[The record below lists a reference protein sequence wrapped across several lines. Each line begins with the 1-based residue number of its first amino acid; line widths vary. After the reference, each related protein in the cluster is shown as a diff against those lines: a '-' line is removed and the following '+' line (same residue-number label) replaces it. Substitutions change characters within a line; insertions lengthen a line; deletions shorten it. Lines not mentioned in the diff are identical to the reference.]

1 MTEHSASEFDL
12 NMKMTEIFETQDQS
26 QDDQDNARQRFD
38 IANESSDIFQ
48 ASSFEHEVRLKTE
61 NALLREQMK
70 IINLKKTNAK
80 KKIRIV
86 KLKVEVANAAI
97 AHSADKFKF
106 KFVKSKKMRLYYDLS
121 ESEHQRWFKDVIIKY
136 FRSFDYFVTDEDKIL
151 YCMKFLKNDS
161 INQWATHTNEELALK
176 EIIYDEF
183 KKFLLNLVAN
193 STNRRFLF
201 YERWMKTEQ
210 KSNQRVTMFKIYLE
224 KLKIHMLALS
234 KNHRINFFLVKLK
247 SNFKNLILRI
257 DNVSQMREKILVI
270 TIMQKR
276 TLERNTRSDDESEN
290 TENHSLK
297 EDFENHK
304 SDFEDSKDDFDDF
317 ENEFE
322 DSKKNSR
329 KHESG
334 YREQSNQKSQKNSN
348 HRGDR
353 HANERFV
360 DDQTLNQHSI
370 TISNVAEV
378 VCYHCQKKEH
388 FVVDCLERDRFAM
401 KTQIEAMDSRN
412 LKRSKND
419 ETSQSSRKRSR
430 NDQ

>member
-1 MTEHSASEFDL
+1 MIEHSVSEFDF
-12 NMKMTEIFETQDQS
+12 NMKMIEVFEIQDQF

-38 IANESSDIFQ
+38 IVNESSDIFQ
-48 ASSFEHEVRLKTE
+48 ASSFEHEARLKTE

-80 KKIRIV
+80 KKTRIV
-86 KLKVEVANAAI
+86 RLKVEVADAAI

-161 INQWATHTNEELALK
+161 VNQWFTHINEELTLK
-176 EIIYDEF
+176 RIIYDEF
-183 KKFLLNLVAN
+183 KKFLLDLVAN
-193 STNRRFLF
+193 STNRRLLF

-234 KNHRINFFLVKLK
+234 KNHRVNFFLVKLK
-247 SNFKNLILRI
+247 SNLKNLILRI
-257 DNVSQMREKILVI
+257 DTVSQMREKILVI

-276 TLERNTRSDDESEN
+276 TLERSTRSDDESES
-290 TENHSLK
+290 TGNHSLK
-297 EDFENHK
+297 EDSEDHK
-304 SDFEDSKDDFDDF
+304 SDFEDSESDF
-317 ENEFE
+317 ENFEDEFE
-322 DSKKNSR
+322 DFKRSSR
-329 KHESG
+329 KHESR
-334 YREQSNQKSQKNSN
+334 YRRQNNQKFQENSN
-348 HRGDR
+348 YRSDR

-360 DDQTLNQHSI
+360 DDQTLSQHSV
-370 TISNVAEV
+370 TISNVVEV
-378 VCYHCQKKEH
+378 ICYHCQKKEH
-388 FVVDCLERDRFAM
+388 FAADCPERDKSAV
-401 KTQIEAMDSRN
+401 KTQIEAMNSKN
-412 LKRSKND
+412 FKKSKND